1 MDRLMLLAKGK
12 VIYFNEAS
20 KAVDYFTSI
29 NFKPPDLCNPADYF
43 MAIMSVETI
52 EAEVEE
58 KDGDVDRE
66 KILAMYAKQISY
78 LNGHYEKSELRCDPD
93 QPMNQLARRI
103 TKEEQERFSKSAS
116 SWCYQF
122 QMLGH
127 RNFLNMMRLP
137 QATQMKFLVMF
148 MTAAFTIILFAK
160 LGDDTVG
167 VQNRNGSL
175 FFITLVLGFLAI

>member
-20 KAVDYFTSI
+20 LAVDYFTSI

-58 KDGDVDRE
+58 KDGEVDRE
-66 KILAMYAKQISY
+66 KIMDMYTKQISY

-93 QPMNQLARRI
+93 
-103 TKEEQERFSKSAS
+103 
-116 SWCYQF
+116 
-122 QMLGH
+122 
-127 RNFLNMMRLP
+127 
-137 QATQMKFLVMF
+137 
-148 MTAAFTIILFAK
+148 
-160 LGDDTVG
+160 
-167 VQNRNGSL
+167 
-175 FFITLVLGFLAI
+175 